1 MILQATLPLTDKVVS
16 VAEGLFMRLGVRS
29 ITMDEVARTLSMSKK
44 TLYQYFENK
53 DQLVSATMIAHIRRE
68 EKALKRVHK
77 SSRNA
82 IEEIHGLAE
91 IMRKNLGQLN
101 PSTLFD
107 IKRFHLNAWEK
118 FLNFKNKC
126 IQGHTADNIVRG
138 IKEGYYRPEIDAHIL
153 ARLRVEQVPL
163 MFKPTVFSNADFDFK
178 QVQLQVLDHF
188 IHGLLT
194 NKGRKLYEKFSQ
206 EVRHSI
212 EKKTP

>member
-1 MILQATLPLTDKVVS
+1 
-16 VAEGLFMRLGVRS
+16 
-29 ITMDEVARTLSMSKK
+29 
-44 TLYQYFENK
+44 
-53 DQLVSATMIAHIRRE
+53 
-68 EKALKRVHK
+68 
-77 SSRNA
+77 
-82 IEEIHGLAE
+82 
-91 IMRKNLGQLN
+91 MRKNLGQLN

-107 IKRFHLNAWEK
+107 IKRFHPHAWKK
-118 FLNFKNKC
+118 FLNFKDKC

-163 MFKPTVFSNADFDFK
+163 MFKSTVFSNADFDFK

-194 NKGRKLYEKFSQ
+194 NKGRKLYQKFSK

-212 EKKTP
+212 EKKIP